1 MPSIN
6 YSVPGAGCSN
16 AINVVTNLAINFK
29 IFQESSD
36 TPSIITDIKSK
47 VS

>member
-6 YSVPGAGCSN
+6 QSIPGAGYIS
-16 AINVVTNLAINFK
+16 AINVATNLAINFNV
-29 IFQESSD
+29 FQESSD
-36 TPSIITDIKSK
+36 TSSITAGIKSK

>member
-6 YSVPGAGCSN
+6 YFLPGAGCSSD
-16 AINVVTNLAINFK
+16 IHVVTNLAINFN

-36 TPSIITDIKSK
+36 TSSIITDIKSK